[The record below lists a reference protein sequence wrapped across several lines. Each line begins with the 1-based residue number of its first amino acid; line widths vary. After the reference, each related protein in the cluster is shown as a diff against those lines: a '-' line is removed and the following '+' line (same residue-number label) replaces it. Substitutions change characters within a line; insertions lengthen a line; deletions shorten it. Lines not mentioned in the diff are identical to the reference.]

1 MKLSNANEIVRL
13 KGHIN
18 WKWMTL
24 VKDIYHMDV
33 VVHIICQK
41 LYKIVFLSFKSHG
54 YQLYNVH
61 THSSYA
67 PPLSL
72 GQKWQKN
79 TFRPKK
85 HFSWP
90 MKWGS
95 MHPCGLGFFFSW
107 GGWWC
112 WIFVV
117 PNVFPSSSQHV
128 PQVSN
133 VFFNMFS
140 IIHCFIPYPLP

>member
-13 KGHIN
+13 KDIN

-24 VKDIYHMDV
+24 VRDV
-33 VVHIICQK
+33 VVHIMCQNCTK
-41 LYKIVFLSFKSHG
+41 LCFYPSNHTDTNSTMYTCIVH
-54 YQLYNVH
+54 
-61 THSSYA
+61 A

-95 MHPCGLGFFFSW
+95 MHPCGLGFFFFL
-107 GGWWC
+107 GR
-112 WIFVV
+112 VV
-117 PNVFPSSSQHV
+117 VVLDFFCCSQCVPIKFPTCSSSFQCVLQHV
-128 PQVSN
+128 LNNSLFYP
-133 VFFNMFS
+133 
-140 IIHCFIPYPLP
+140 IYPLP